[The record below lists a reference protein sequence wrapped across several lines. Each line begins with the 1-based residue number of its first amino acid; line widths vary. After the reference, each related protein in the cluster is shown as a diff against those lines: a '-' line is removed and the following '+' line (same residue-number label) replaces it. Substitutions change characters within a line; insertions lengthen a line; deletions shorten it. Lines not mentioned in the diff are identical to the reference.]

1 VTSDPGPTAVR
12 GDAGAGESQT
22 MPPLVVNAA
31 MLSCT
36 MGLGPPVP
44 LTALPKGPPVTAG
57 GQQVATIVDVI
68 PMANI
73 PMFGMCSSPANP
85 AVAAA
90 TSAAL
95 GVLTPMPCV
104 PVPTGP
110 WAPGSAKVVMSGV
123 PVLTLGSTCQ
133 CAFAGTISIGV
144 AGQATVNTTG

>member
-1 VTSDPGPTAVR
+1 
-12 GDAGAGESQT
+12 

-31 MLSCT
+31 MLSCA

-44 LTALPKGPPVTAG
+44 LTVVPKGPPVTAG
-57 GQQVATIVDVI
+57 GQPVATIADTI

-73 PMFGMCSSPANP
+73 PTFGMCSSPANP

-104 PVPTGP
+104 PVPAGP
-110 WAPGSAKVVMSGV
+110 WTPGSAKVVMSGV
-123 PVLTLGSTCQ
+123 PVLTAGSTCQ
-133 CAFAGTISIGV
+133 CTWGGTITIGMP
-144 AGQATVNTTG
+144 GQATVNASG

>member
-1 VTSDPGPTAVR
+1 
-12 GDAGAGESQT
+12 

-44 LTALPKGPPVTAG
+44 LTAVPKRPPVTAG
-57 GQQVATIVDVI
+57 GLPMATIADTI

-73 PMFGMCSSPANP
+73 PTFGMCNSPTNP
-85 AVAAA
+85 AVIAA

-95 GVLTPMPCV
+95 GVHTPMPCI

-110 WAPGSAKVVMSGV
+110 WTPGSANVVLGGV
-123 PVLTLGSTCQ
+123 PVRTAGSTCQ
-133 CAFAGTISIGV
+133 CAWLGTITIGMP
-144 AGQATVNTTG
+144 GQATVNANG

>member
-1 VTSDPGPTAVR
+1 
-12 GDAGAGESQT
+12 
-22 MPPLVVNAA
+22 MPPLVVNTA
-31 MLSCT
+31 MLSCA

-44 LTALPKGPPVTAG
+44 LTAVPKGPPVTAG
-57 GQQVATIVDVI
+57 GQPVATIADTI

-104 PVPTGP
+104 PVPVGP
-110 WAPGSAKVVMSGV
+110 WAPGSAKVVMGGV
-123 PVLTLGSTCQ
+123 PVLTAGSTCQ
-133 CAFAGTISIGV
+133 CAWGGTITIGMP
-144 AGQATVNTTG
+144 GQVTVNTTG